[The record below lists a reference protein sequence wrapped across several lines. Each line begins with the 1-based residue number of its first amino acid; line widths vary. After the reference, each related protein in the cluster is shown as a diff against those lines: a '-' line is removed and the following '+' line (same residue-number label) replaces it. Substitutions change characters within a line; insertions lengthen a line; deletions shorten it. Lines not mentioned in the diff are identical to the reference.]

1 MSHLQIYFL
10 RLLLFLFL
18 QSFIFNQLE
27 ISPSIHVIVA
37 PLYLFLLPF
46 DRSIISLLLI
56 ALILGVS
63 IDATSNT
70 FGLHTSSL
78 LLFAYLRPVIFRV
91 FSPRDGYDSL
101 KTPSIFDMGNRWFIS
116 TFSILLLSHHLWF
129 FTLEA
134 FSLNETML
142 ILQKTILSGVISFV
156 VCVILQTIFI
166 KRAG

>member
-1 MSHLQIYFL
+1 MPQFQIYFF
-10 RLLLFLFL
+10 RLLLFVFL

-27 ISPSIHVIVA
+27 INAVIHIMIT
-37 PLYLFLLPF
+37 PLYIYLLPF
-46 DRSIISLLLI
+46 DRSVISLLLI
-56 ALILGVS
+56 ALLLGLT

-78 LLFAYLRPVIFRV
+78 LLFAYLRPLIFRV

-116 TFSILLLSHHLWF
+116 TFSILLLCHHLWF

-134 FSLNETML
+134 FSLSETL
-142 ILQKTILSGVISFV
+142 IILQKTLFSSVISFV

-166 KRAG
+166 KRTS

>member
-1 MSHLQIYFL
+1 MPQFQIYFF
-10 RLLLFLFL
+10 RLLLFVFL

-27 ISPSIHVIVA
+27 INAVIHIMIT
-37 PLYLFLLPF
+37 PLYIFLLPF
-46 DRSIISLLLI
+46 DRSVISLLLA
-56 ALILGVS
+56 ALVLGLTG
-63 IDATSNT
+63 DTTSNT

-101 KTPSIFDMGNRWFIS
+101 KTPSIFDMGNRWFVS
-116 TFSILLLSHHLWF
+116 TFSILLLCHHLWF

-134 FSLNETML
+134 FSLSETL
-142 ILQKTILSGVISFV
+142 IILQKTLLSSVISFV

-166 KRAG
+166 KRTS

>member
-1 MSHLQIYFL
+1 MPQFQIYFF
-10 RLLLFLFL
+10 RLLLFVFL

-27 ISPSIHVIVA
+27 INAVIHIMIT
-37 PLYLFLLPF
+37 PLYIFLLPF
-46 DRSIISLLLI
+46 ERSVISLLLA
-56 ALILGVS
+56 ALVLGLTV
-63 IDATSNT
+63 DATSNT

-116 TFSILLLSHHLWF
+116 TFSILLLCHHLWF
-129 FTLEA
+129 FTLED
-134 FSLNETML
+134 FSLSETL
-142 ILQKTILSGVISFV
+142 IILQKTLLSSVISFV

-166 KRAG
+166 KRTS

>member
-1 MSHLQIYFL
+1 MSQLQIYFL

-27 ISPSIHVIVA
+27 ISPSIHVIIA
-37 PLYLFLLPF
+37 PLYIFLLPF
-46 DRSIISLLLI
+46 DLSILSLLLI
-56 ALILGVS
+56 ALVLGIS

-78 LLFAYLRPVIFRV
+78 LLFAYLRPIIFRI
-91 FSPRDGYDSL
+91 FSPRDGYDYL
-101 KTPSIFDMGNRWFIS
+101 KSPSIFDMGNRWFIS
-116 TFSILLLSHHLWF
+116 TFLILLFSHHLWF

-166 KRAG
+166 KRTG

>member
-1 MSHLQIYFL
+1 MPQFQIYFF
-10 RLLLFLFL
+10 RLLLFVFL

-27 ISPSIHVIVA
+27 INAVIHIMIT
-37 PLYLFLLPF
+37 PLYIFLLPF
-46 DRSIISLLLI
+46 ERSVISLLLA
-56 ALILGVS
+56 ALVLGLTV
-63 IDATSNT
+63 DATSNT

-116 TFSILLLSHHLWF
+116 TISILLLCQHLWF
-129 FTLEA
+129 FTLED
-134 FSLNETML
+134 FSLSETL
-142 ILQKTILSGVISFV
+142 IILQKTLLSSVISFV

-166 KRAG
+166 KRTS

>member
-1 MSHLQIYFL
+1 MSQLQIYFL

-27 ISPSIHVIVA
+27 INPSIHVIIT

-56 ALILGVS
+56 ALVLGVS

-70 FGLHTSSL
+70 FWLHTSSL

-101 KTPSIFDMGNRWFIS
+101 KSPSIFDMGNRWFIS

>member
-27 ISPSIHVIVA
+27 ISPLIHVIVT

-78 LLFAYLRPVIFRV
+78 LLFAYLRPLIFRV
-91 FSPRDGYDSL
+91 FSPREGYDSL
-101 KTPSIFDMGNRWFIS
+101 KIPSIFDMGNRWFIS

-142 ILQKTILSGVISFV
+142 TLQKIILSGVISFV

-166 KRAG
+166 KRTG

>member
-1 MSHLQIYFL
+1 MSQLKIYFL
-10 RLLLFLFL
+10 RLVLFLFL

-27 ISPSIHVIVA
+27 ISASIHVMIA

-46 DRSIISLLLI
+46 EKSKLSLLLMALVLGI
-56 ALILGVS
+56 A

-78 LLFAYLRPVIFRV
+78 LLFAFLRPIIFRV
-91 FSPRDGYDSL
+91 FSPREGYDSL
-101 KTPSIFDMGNRWFIS
+101 KSPSIFDMGNRWFIS
-116 TFSILLLSHHLWF
+116 TFSILLFSHHLWF
-129 FTLEA
+129 FILEA
-134 FSLNETML
+134 FSFNETLL

-166 KRAG
+166 KRTG

>member
-1 MSHLQIYFL
+1 MSQLRIYFL
-10 RLLLFLFL
+10 RLLLFMFL

-27 ISPSIHVIVA
+27 ISPSVHIIIT

-46 DRSIISLLLI
+46 DRSILSLLLI
-56 ALILGVS
+56 ALVLGVS

-70 FGLHTSSL
+70 FGLQTSSL
-78 LLFAYLRPVIFRV
+78 LLFAYLRPIVFRV

-101 KTPSIFDMGNRWFIS
+101 KSPSIFAMGNRWFIS

>member
-1 MSHLQIYFL
+1 MPQFQIYIF
-10 RLLLFLFL
+10 RLLLFVFL

-27 ISPSIHVIVA
+27 INAVIHIMIT
-37 PLYLFLLPF
+37 PLYIFLLPF
-46 DRSIISLLLI
+46 ERSVISLLLA
-56 ALILGVS
+56 ALVLGLTV
-63 IDATSNT
+63 DATSNT

-101 KTPSIFDMGNRWFIS
+101 KAPSIFDMGNRWFIS
-116 TFSILLLSHHLWF
+116 TFSILLLCHHLWF

-134 FSLNETML
+134 FSLSETL
-142 ILQKTILSGVISFV
+142 IILQKTLLSSVISFV

-166 KRAG
+166 KRTS